1 MGWSEK
7 IHARRI
13 FLLRGG
19 KAGSINRSTDALV
32 ATMPRRIGQRRTG
45 PNTTTCNR
53 ASALRRRRRRANRTK
68 PSRSGSFCK
77 EGAAEGVSPVPGG
90 GRLDLRRGF
99 FVIVRCLSRERMRRR
114 RPRTTPVRVHVETV
128 CRAYHWFYAG
138 GWSQDCRLLGQEVV

>member
-90 GRLDLRRGF
+90 GSPRPEARVLCHREM
-99 FVIVRCLSRERMRRR
+99 FVEREDAQAAASNH
-114 RPRTTPVRVHVETV
+114 PGSST
-128 CRAYHWFYAG
+128 C
-138 GWSQDCRLLGQEVV
+138 